1 MSRELYSGVSGA
13 TAAWSQLDVVSH
25 NLANSSTAGFK
36 ARKLTF
42 QLAEGADN
50 GGVLG
55 QAYVEPGGSNI
66 DLSTGAPERTD
77 RDLDLAIQGEGF
89 FTLQGQNGDTLYT
102 RNGQFTQDQQGF
114 VVTFAGDQLMS
125 TAGPVQLQQGEQL
138 VVGEGGALSTT
149 NGDDRGFLQIAGAN
163 PEDLEPV
170 GATLFK
176 INGPVRDLVQ
186 DSQSLGPTDKP
197 MTILQRHLERSN
209 VNPMGAMVEL
219 IEASR
224 YFEAYQNLMKASDE
238 ADNRLSS
245 MGRS

>member
-42 QLAEGADN
+42 QLAQDAQN

-55 QAYVEPGGSNI
+55 QAYVEPGRSNI
-66 DLSTGAPERTD
+66 DLSTGAPDRTD

-89 FTLQGQNGDTLYT
+89 FTLESRSGETFYT
-102 RNGQFTQDQQGF
+102 RNGQFTQDEQGF
-114 VVTFAGDQLMS
+114 IVTFAGDQLMS
-125 TAGPVQLQQGEQL
+125 NAGPIQMLQGERL
-138 VVGEGGALSTT
+138 VVGEGGALSTD

-163 PEDLEPV
+163 AEDLEPV

-176 INGPVRDLVQ
+176 INGPVQDLVQ
-186 DSQSLGPTDKP
+186 DSLSLGPADRP
-197 MTILQRHLERSN
+197 MTVLQRHLERSN
-209 VNPMGAMVEL
+209 GDPMGAMVEL

-224 YFEAYQNLMKASDE
+224 YFEA
-238 ADNRLSS
+238 
-245 MGRS
+245 

>member
-1 MSRELYSGVSGA
+1 MSRELYSAVSGA

-25 NLANSSTAGFK
+25 NLANTSTAGFK
-36 ARKLTF
+36 ARRLTF
-42 QLAEGADN
+42 QLSQAADN
-50 GGVLG
+50 DGVLG
-55 QAYVEPGGSNI
+55 QAYVEPGKSPV
-66 DLSTGAPERTD
+66 DLSTGTPDKTD

-89 FTLQGQNGDTLYT
+89 FEVQTPSGETLLT
-102 RNGQFTQDQQGF
+102 RNGQFTQDEQGF
-114 VVTFAGDQLMS
+114 VVTLAGDQLMS
-125 TAGPVQLQQGEQL
+125 SAGPVQLLQGERL

-149 NGDDRGFLQIAGAN
+149 DGSDRGFLNVVSAR

-176 INGPVRDLVQ
+176 VNGPTEDLVQ
-186 DSQSLGPTDKP
+186 KSQSLGPGDRP
-197 MTILQRHLERSN
+197 MTVMQRHLERSN

-238 ADNRLSS
+238 ADNRLAS
-245 MGRS
+245 MGRT